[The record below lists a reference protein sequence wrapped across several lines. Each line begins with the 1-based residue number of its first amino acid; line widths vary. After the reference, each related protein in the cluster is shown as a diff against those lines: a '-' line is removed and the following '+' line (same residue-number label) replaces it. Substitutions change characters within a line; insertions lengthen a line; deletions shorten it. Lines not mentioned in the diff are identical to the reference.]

1 MEILGFKLL
10 PNYVKGLDYEV
21 YRNGK
26 LVGFIT
32 FVWGYV
38 KVSKYVRSYNGLTHE
53 EVPLESYYYWER
65 DTMEDQYPP
74 ENLGIKLIR
83 KCLRRLRFSLFIDKI
98 LLRN

>member
-10 PNYVKGLDYEV
+10 PSYVKGLDYEV
-21 YRNGK
+21 YRDNK

-38 KVSKYVRSYNGLTHE
+38 KVSKYIYVKEELAHR
-53 EVPLESYYYWER
+53 EVPLANYYYWEEGV
-65 DTMEDQYPP
+65 MEDQYPP
-74 ENLGIKLIR
+74 GSLGMKLIR